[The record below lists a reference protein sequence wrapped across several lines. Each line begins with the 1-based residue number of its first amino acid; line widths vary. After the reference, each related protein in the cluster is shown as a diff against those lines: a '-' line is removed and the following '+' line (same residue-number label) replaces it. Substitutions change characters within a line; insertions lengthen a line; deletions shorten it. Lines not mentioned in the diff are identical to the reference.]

1 MFRIHKKD
9 YVVKKIA
16 IVHRGKEV
24 IMKYYRLS
32 HHVVTKDVYRDVQL
46 HTASLHQAMRSTGY
60 AKPYKVLC
68 SAVIPWLHPF
78 RLTKRFHLR
87 K

>member
-32 HHVVTKDVYRDVQL
+32 HYVVTKDVYRDVS
-46 HTASLHQAMRSTGY
+46 TAY
-60 AKPYKVLC
+60 C
-68 SAVIPWLHPF
+68 
-78 RLTKRFHLR
+78 
-87 K
+87 